1 VGRELDLLAGYPKS
15 PRDVSGRGATRTEE
29 DRRVARRFGREFF
42 DGERRHGYGGFHYHP
57 RFWQPVVPDFARC
70 YGLRAGSRILDVGC
84 AKGFM
89 LFDFRELVPGV
100 EVVGLDVSDYA
111 LRESLPAVR
120 PRLLRADARAL
131 PFRDRSFDLVISIN
145 TIHNL
150 GLEDCARAL
159 REIERVGRG
168 RSFVSVD
175 AWRDDEEKARMEMW
189 ALTARTIMHVD
200 DWRRFFAGA
209 GYRGDYSWFI
219 P

>member
-1 VGRELDLLAGYPKS
+1 MGRELDLLARYPKS
-15 PRDVSGRGATRTEE
+15 PRDVAGRGATRTEE

-42 DGERRHGYGGFHYHP
+42 DGERRHGYGGFRYHP
-57 RFWQPVVPDFARC
+57 RFWQPVVPDFARA

-89 LFDFRELVPGV
+89 LFDFRELLPGI
-100 EVVGLDVSDYA
+100 EVVGLDVSAYA
-111 LRESLPAVR
+111 LREALPAVR

-131 PFRDRSFDLVISIN
+131 PFRDRSFDLVVSIN

-150 GLEDCARAL
+150 GLEECARAL

-168 RSFVSVD
+168 AGFVSVD
-175 AWRDDEEKARMEMW
+175 AWRNDEEKQRMEMW
-189 ALTARTIMHVD
+189 ALTARTLMHVD
-200 DWRRFFAGA
+200 DWRRFFAEA
-209 GYRGDYSWFI
+209 GYRGDYGWFI